1 MLHYPYDHEEESMM
15 LHFGKFRERLL
26 HLMLLMGLVI
36 VSVLPVPSWVFAQ
49 NGSAPLWVVRSLPTS
64 EFGINEPKGLA
75 FSSAADTFLILDG
88 NANVTLVTMGEDHA
102 GTRVMPEVQDDPLNA
117 AFDDRT
123 DSLLVFDRGR
133 SELVKSKLDASAPST
148 RFAVNALGIQDPQGI
163 AFGSQDGRLFI
174 LDAGNS
180 QIVSVVPDPTLGFD
194 ANEALR
200 ANRVERFSLKKLG
213 AGTLRGIA
221 YNPGD
226 GHLYVSEPAQ
236 RKLYELTQSGDLV
249 SGFDLAALGI
259 NNPSAM
265 TFAPSVDA
273 TDDPNIYDLFV
284 LDTNAASKQQVA
296 SSGSQIVELSLQVAA
311 ALPPGT
317 TLLPSTLVQIID
329 ISNAAWSPSSPDPA
343 GVDYWPPTNGRPTGG
358 LLIADSEVDEM
369 PPYWMGKNVFDST
382 TSGTL
387 VSTCSTTSFTNEPT
401 GVAINPGNNHIF
413 ISNDTGTNDKVYE
426 VSLGTDGVYCTA
438 DDTITITNVA
448 TLYGATDAED
458 VAYGNNTLFIADGVN
473 AEVYR
478 IPLGIDGVLGG
489 GDDGPMTH
497 FDTAALGFADMEAIG
512 YNPDAGTLFI
522 ASPKP
527 SDRYLGET
535 TTSGA
540 LVNAYD
546 LSLMG
551 SAGNIRSDVT
561 YAPGSQNP
569 ALNNIYIA
577 SRGVDNGSDPNE
589 NDGRI
594 WEINIAGPG
603 NTAPVV
609 SAGLDQTITLPGSA
623 NLNGTVSD
631 DGLPAPPALT
641 TTWSKV
647 SGPGTVTFGNANAVD
662 TTASFSVDGVY
673 TLRLT
678 ANDSA
683 LSTSDN
689 VVITVNPAGTNTAPV
704 VSAGPDQ
711 TITLPGNA
719 NLDGTVTD
727 DGLPTPPALTTTWS
741 QVSGPGTV
749 SFGNAS
755 AVDTTASFSVD
766 GVYTLR
772 LTANDGALS
781 TSDDV
786 IITVNAVA
794 SDLIFKDGFESGN
807 FSAWSASRID
817 LGDLSVMS
825 GAAALVGSLGMQ
837 AVIDD
842 NNTIYV
848 TDNLPAAE
856 PRYRARFYFDPNSIV
871 MASGDAHFIF
881 NGFMGTSTAI
891 LRVEFRNFSGVY
903 QVRGRLIN
911 DGTSWTN
918 SSWFTISDATHYIEV
933 DWRAA
938 TAVGANNGG
947 LTLWIDGAQQAN
959 LTTVD
964 NDTRRI
970 DSVRLGAIT
979 GVDTG
984 TLGTYF
990 FDAFESRR
998 QTFIGP

>member
-1 MLHYPYDHEEESMM
+1 LNYPHEENEEKIMS
-15 LHFGKFRERLL
+15 HFVELRGRSL
-26 HLMLLMGLVI
+26 HLMVLVGLVV
-36 VSVLPVPSWVFAQ
+36 VSAIPVRSWASAQ
-49 NGSAPLWVVRSLPTS
+49 NGSGPLWVVRALHTS
-64 EFGINEPKGLA
+64 EYGMDEPKGLA
-75 FSSAADTFLILDG
+75 FSSTANTFLLLDG
-88 NANVTLVTMGEDHA
+88 SANVALVTMGEDHA
-102 GTRVMPEVQDDPLNA
+102 GTRVIPEVQDDPLNV
-117 AFDDRT
+117 AFDKKSG
-123 DSLLVFDRGR
+123 SLFVFERGR

-148 RFAVNALGIQDPQGI
+148 RFAVNALGIKDPQGI
-163 AFGSQDGRLFI
+163 ALGPEDGRLFI

-213 AGTLRGIA
+213 AGTLRGIT
-221 YNPGD
+221 YNPGN

-236 RKLYELTQSGDLV
+236 KSLYELTQSGDLV
-249 SGFDLAALGI
+249 SSFDLGALGI
-259 NNPSAM
+259 NSPSAM
-265 TFAPSVDA
+265 TFAPSVDN
-273 TDDPNIYDLFV
+273 TDDPGINDLFI
-284 LDTNAASKQQVA
+284 LDAGAVSTD
-296 SSGSQIVELSLQVAA
+296 SQIVELSLQAPA

-317 TLLPSTLVQIID
+317 TLLPATLVQIID
-329 ISNAAWSPSSPDPA
+329 TSNAAWSPSSPDPA
-343 GVDYWPPTNGRPTGG
+343 GVDYLPPTDGRPTGA

-369 PPYWMGKNVFDST
+369 PNYFLGKNVFEST

-426 VSLGTDGVYCTA
+426 VSLGTDGIYCTA
-438 DDTITITNVA
+438 DDTVTITNVA

-489 GDDGPMTH
+489 GDDGAMTH

-535 TTSGA
+535 TTSGT

-551 SAGNIRSDVT
+551 SAGNIRSDVS

-569 ALNNIYIA
+569 AIKNIYIA
-577 SRGVDNGSDPNE
+577 SRGVDNGNDPNE

-603 NTAPVV
+603 NTGPVV
-609 SAGLDQTITLPGSA
+609 SAGSDQTITLPGSA

-631 DGLPAPPALT
+631 DGLPTPPALT

-647 SGPGTVTFGNANAVD
+647 SGPGTVTFGNASAVDTTASFSTDGLYTLRLTADDGALSSSDDIIVTVNPAGTNTAPVVSAGLDQTVTLPSNANLDGTVSDDGLPTPALTITWSQVSGPGTVTFGNASAMD

-678 ANDSA
+678 AD
-683 LSTSDN
+683 
-689 VVITVNPAGTNTAPV
+689 
-704 VSAGPDQ
+704 
-711 TITLPGNA
+711 
-719 NLDGTVTD
+719 
-727 DGLPTPPALTTTWS
+727 
-741 QVSGPGTV
+741 
-749 SFGNAS
+749 
-755 AVDTTASFSVD
+755 
-766 GVYTLR
+766 
-772 LTANDGALS
+772 DGALS

-807 FSAWSASRID
+807 FTAWSASRID
-817 LGDLSVMS
+817 LGDLSVS
-825 GAAALVGSLGMQ
+825 AAAAMVGSLGMQ

-891 LRVEFRNFSGVY
+891 LRVEFRNFSGAY

-911 DGTSWTN
+911 DGSTWTN
-918 SSWFTISDATHYIEV
+918 SSWFPISDAAHFIEV

-947 LTLWIDGAQQAN
+947 LTLWIDNVLQAN
-959 LTTVD
+959 LIGVD

-970 DSVRLGAIT
+970 DSVRLGGIT
-979 GVDTG
+979 GIDTG
-984 TLGTYF
+984 TRGTYY